1 MSNFEFYT
9 PNPIKRPTS
18 HARRKRMPKWKK
30 FLLNY
35 GFYIICAL
43 VLAVIVLGI
52 VLLCRGCSQSKTTDV
67 SSFNGT
73 YYIDDYTAYEFDGK
87 GKGAMLLGDTTRYVF
102 DYSVKD
108 GTVSSDFEDI
118 HINDITYTFTLNGD
132 AITITETSGANSYT
146 MTKK

>member
-9 PNPIKRPTS
+9 PNPIKRPTP
-18 HARRKRMPKWKK
+18 HVRRKKMPKWKK

-52 VLLCRGCSQSKTTDV
+52 VLLCRGCSQNKTTDV
-67 SSFNGT
+67 FSFNGT

-87 GKGAMLLGDTTRYVF
+87 GKGAMRLGETTRYVF
-102 DYSVKD
+102 EYTVKD
-108 GTVSSDFEDI
+108 DRISFNFEDDRVKDAAYSFTASKDTI
-118 HINDITYTFTLNGD
+118 TLIENGGTTTYTL
-132 AITITETSGANSYT
+132 
-146 MTKK
+146 TKK

>member
-1 MSNFEFYT
+1 MSDFDFYT
-9 PNPIKRPTS
+9 PSPIKRSTS
-18 HARRKRMPKWKK
+18 HARRKKMPKWKK
-30 FLLNY
+30 FLYNY

-52 VLLCRGCSQSKTTDV
+52 VLLFRGCSQNKTTDA
-67 SSFNGT
+67 SDFNGT

-87 GKGAMLLGDTTRYVF
+87 GEGAMLLGDTTRYVF

-108 GTVSSDFEDI
+108 DTVSFDFKDM
-118 HINDITYTFTLNGD
+118 HINDITYTFALNGD
-132 AITITETSGANSYT
+132 TITITETSGANSYT